1 MAFGV
6 SLFLASASPRRR
18 ELLQALAWPVVVRPV
33 PVAEDR
39 APGETGPAM
48 VARLA
53 ARKAYALCAALPPRR
68 KQDRKRKT
76 LVVGADT
83 TVDVEGRILGKPQN
97 AETAL
102 AYLSLLRATPHSVHS
117 GLCVIDAH
125 TGQRRALVHSARLTL
140 RALAAHEMQ
149 AYARSGR
156 GWDKAGGYGLQDT
169 EYRLVD
175 RLEGC
180 AAGAMGLPLGAF
192 VDLCRQE
199 FACPPPRDFAAAC
212 RQATG
217 HPCCRS

>member
-6 SLFLASASPRRR
+6 SLLLASASPRRR
-18 ELLQALAWPVVVRPV
+18 ALLQALAWPVTVRPV

-39 APGETGPAM
+39 APSETGPAM

-53 ARKAYALCAALPPRR
+53 ARKAFALFTALSAQR
-68 KQDRKRKT
+68 KQDRTRKT
-76 LVVGADT
+76 LIVGADT
-83 TVDVEGRILGKPQN
+83 TVAIEGRILGKPQN

-102 AYLSLLRATPHSVHS
+102 AYLSLLRATPHAVHS

-125 TGQRRALVHSARLTL
+125 TGQSRALVHSARLTL
-140 RALAAHEMQ
+140 RALAENEMQ
-149 AYARSGR
+149 AYAYSGR

-169 EYRLVD
+169 EYPLVD

-180 AAGAMGLPLGAF
+180 AAGVMGLPLGEF

-212 RQATG
+212 CQATG
-217 HPCCRS
+217 HPCCRA